1 MKRSSSAFLASLPI
15 FCLVWATPI
24 SSIGHDSV
32 VSERSPTATTLD
44 SDHGVRRRIQAANGA
59 LIGLS
64 LYDTATKT
72 IMALTD
78 NMKIA
83 FHELR
88 HTIIADL
95 NGTSGIESVHFRHS
109 QAKYVNVDNT
119 LQYAMCGKNGT
130 ANLNTCS
137 FLKYGRH
144 TVTATAFP
152 RDNGMG
158 RQVGLPVTLTFT
170 IFPPCG
176 SNSDALVAYMN
187 GAGILSKTS
196 LSLSGTTPLDRALQH
211 LVASNNKTG
220 VQLST
225 CIQADNNRLY
235 QRFAYLA
242 LIFSTGKG
250 SATDWYDEANEC
262 QWTGISCNGNTVTG
276 LALSRQGLQ
285 GSIPDDVGLWT
296 GLTTFDV
303 SLNQLG
309 GSLPS
314 SIGSWTSLTTFD
326 VRLNQLVGSL
336 PSSIGSWTGLT
347 YVDVHRNQ
355 FSGTIPNE
363 ISKWKPVTDAFFDAN
378 MFQGTMP
385 SSFCQRDWSNGLLS
399 ADCREVACS
408 CCNFCF

>member
-1 MKRSSSAFLASLPI
+1 MKMSPAFLASIPFL
-15 FCLVWATPI
+15 FLVWSTPV
-24 SSIGHDSV
+24 SSIGHGSV
-32 VSERSPTATTLD
+32 VAERSSTATKLD
-44 SDHGVRRRIQAANGA
+44 GAHDVRRRNQAANGA
-59 LIGLS
+59 LTGLL
-64 LYDTATKT
+64 LYDTTTNASFP
-72 IMALTD
+72 LTD

-83 FHELR
+83 FHYLR
-88 HTIIADL
+88 HTIVADL

-109 QAKYVNVDNT
+109 QAKYVYVDNT

-158 RQVGLPVTLTFT
+158 RQVGSSISLTFT
-170 IFPPCG
+170 LFPPCG
-176 SNSDALVAYMN
+176 SSSDTLVAYMN

-196 LSLSGTTPLDRALQH
+196 LSLTGTTPLDRALQY

-262 QWTGISCNGNTVTG
+262 QWTGVSCTGNTVTG

-296 GLTTFDV
+296 GLTTFDL
-303 SLNQLG
+303 SLNQLV

-314 SIGSWTSLTTFD
+314 SIGSWTSLTSFD

-336 PSSIGSWTGLT
+336 PPSIGSWTGLT

-363 ISKWKPVTDAFFDAN
+363 VSQWKPVTEAYFDAN